1 MELMRMTKIK
11 LFIIL
16 VTVAWPNIVGARF
29 EIQLLDQD
37 NKPISQAVVSIPSE
51 TAMDLSAKVAV
62 MDQINKQ
69 FVPHVLT
76 VNQGQFVS
84 FPNSDNIR
92 HHVYS
97 FSDPKSFE
105 IKLYRGTPTSPD
117 LFDKPG
123 IVILGC
129 NIHDHMVGYIYVA
142 DNELTVITDE
152 NGMAGFDAQAPDKV
166 KIWHSRLSKSADKII
181 SKPLEKKN
189 ELGVWQVTAN
199 LQPLVVKQPRKF
211 KARFK

>member
-1 MELMRMTKIK
+1 MTKIK
-11 LFIIL
+11 LFFAL
-16 VTVAWPNIVGARF
+16 FAVVWPSMASAQFTV
-29 EIQLLDQD
+29 QLLDQD
-37 NKPISQAVVSIPSE
+37 NNPVSQAVISIPSE
-51 TAMDLSAKVAV
+51 AISNPTAQEAT
-62 MDQINKQ
+62 MDQINRQ

-76 VNQGQFVS
+76 INRGQFVS

-142 DNELTVITDE
+142 DNEMTAITDE
-152 NGMAGFDAQAPDKV
+152 NGMVVLDAQAPDEV
-166 KIWHSRLSKSADKII
+166 KIWHSRLSKSANKII

-189 ELGVWQVTAN
+189 DKGVWQITTN
-199 LQPLVVKQPRKF
+199 LQPLVIKQPRKF

>member
-1 MELMRMTKIK
+1 MTKIK
-11 LFIIL
+11 LFIVF
-16 VTVAWPNIVGARF
+16 VTVAWPNIVCAQF
-29 EIQLLDQD
+29 KIQLLDQD

-51 TAMDLSAKVAV
+51 TTVNLSAEIAV

-97 FSDPKSFE
+97 FSDPKPFE
-105 IKLYRGTPTSPD
+105 IKLYRGTPTLPD

-142 DNELTVITDE
+142 DNELTAITDE

-189 ELGVWQVTAN
+189 EMGVWQVTAN

>member
-1 MELMRMTKIK
+1 MIKIK
-11 LFIIL
+11 LFFAL
-16 VTVAWPNIVGARF
+16 FAVVWPGIVCAQF
-29 EIQLLDQD
+29 KIQLLDQD
-37 NKPISQAVVSIPSE
+37 NKPVSQAVISIPSE
-51 TAMDLSAKVAV
+51 TVSNSTAQEAV
-62 MDQINKQ
+62 MDQINRQ

-76 VNQGQFVS
+76 INRGQFVS

-97 FSDPKSFE
+97 FSDPKPFE

-142 DNELTVITDE
+142 DNEMTAVTDE
-152 NGMAGFDAQAPDKV
+152 EGMVALNAQVPDEI
-166 KIWHSRLSKSADKII
+166 KIWHPRLSKSAVKVI

-189 ELGVWQVTAN
+189 NKGVWQITTN
-199 LQPLVVKQPRKF
+199 LHPLVIKQPRKF

>member
-1 MELMRMTKIK
+1 MTKIK
-11 LFIIL
+11 LFVML
-16 VTVAWPNIVGARF
+16 VTVAWSNIVSAQF

-51 TAMDLSAKVAV
+51 IAENLSAEVAV

-97 FSDPKSFE
+97 FSDPKPFE

-129 NIHDHMVGYIYVA
+129 NIHDRMVGYIYVA
-142 DNELTVITDE
+142 DNELTAITDE
-152 NGMAGFDAQAPDKV
+152 DGVAGFDAQAPDKV
-166 KIWHSRLSKSADKII
+166 KIWHSRLSKSSDKII
-181 SKPLEKKN
+181 SRPLEKKN
-189 ELGVWQVTAN
+189 EMGVWQVTVN
-199 LQPLVVKQPRKF
+199 LQPLVVRESRKF

>member
-1 MELMRMTKIK
+1 MTKIK
-11 LFIIL
+11 LFFAL
-16 VTVAWPNIVGARF
+16 CAVVWPSIVFAQLK
-29 EIQLLDQD
+29 IQLLDQD
-37 NKPISQAVVSIPSE
+37 NKPVSQAVISIPSE
-51 TAMDLSAKVAV
+51 TASNPTVQEVV
-62 MDQINKQ
+62 MDQINRQ
-69 FVPHVLT
+69 FSPHVLT
-76 VNQGQFVS
+76 INRGQFVS

-97 FSDPKSFE
+97 FSDPKPFE
-105 IKLYRGTPTSPD
+105 IKLYRGTPTSPN

-142 DNELTVITDE
+142 DNEMTAVTDE
-152 NGMAGFDAQAPDKV
+152 NGMVVLEAPATDEV

-189 ELGVWQVTAN
+189 DKGVWQITTN
-199 LQPLVVKQPRKF
+199 LQPLVIKQPRKF